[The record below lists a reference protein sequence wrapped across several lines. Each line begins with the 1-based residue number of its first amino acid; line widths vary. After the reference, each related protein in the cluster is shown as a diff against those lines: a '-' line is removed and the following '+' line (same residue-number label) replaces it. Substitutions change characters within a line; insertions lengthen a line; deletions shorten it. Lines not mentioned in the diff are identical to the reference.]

1 MKRQEAKSQPRATAR
16 MLSVDDVATQLDI
29 SLKTVRRMI
38 VSGELRVHR
47 IGRSIRISEADFQSF
62 ISMHRR

>member
-1 MKRQEAKSQPRATAR
+1 MKRDDPKPKPRATAR
-16 MLSVDDVATQLDI
+16 MLSVEDVATHLDI

-38 VSGELRVHR
+38 ANGELRVHR

-62 ISMHRR
+62 ISTRRC

>member
-1 MKRQEAKSQPRATAR
+1 MNRQEAKPQSRTTAR

-38 VSGELRVHR
+38 ASGELRVHR
-47 IGRSIRISEADFQSF
+47 IGRSIRISEADFQ
-62 ISMHRR
+62 

>member
-38 VSGELRVHR
+38 ASGELRVHR
-47 IGRSIRISEADFQSF
+47 IGRSIRISEADFQ
-62 ISMHRR
+62 